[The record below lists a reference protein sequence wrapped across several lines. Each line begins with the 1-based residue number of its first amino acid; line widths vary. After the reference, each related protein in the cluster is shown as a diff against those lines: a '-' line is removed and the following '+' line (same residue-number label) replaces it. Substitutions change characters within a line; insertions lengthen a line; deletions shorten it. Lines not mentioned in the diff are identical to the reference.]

1 MKKIILCCILSA
13 ISIFSFSQET
23 DLEILR
29 KYQSFNSYKD
39 NIQKDSL
46 KTKNTIILKN
56 DTLVVV
62 NSKSKDVF
70 NLNYGE
76 INDNLLKEY
85 KNIVFGNEEKRNNYS
100 YKKYEIKLWDSPIN
114 LFFHKKVPKYL
125 KQELTSLINEI
136 NANIDSVEINIV
148 NKKEAS
154 NYFIYI
160 TNSKNKKELH
170 PNINTKK
177 PNSYNLLSNGLNQ
190 LYSGVLRINLE
201 SIYNKEEQIIKLKRL
216 FIGSLGIFHLS
227 DSLKCNSLLSNCY
240 TVNKNLTKMDID
252 LINFHYKNKFDQE
265 VNLKKFEKIISA
277 YIEKNEFTD
286 NVVIKL

>member
-1 MKKIILCCILSA
+1 MKKIILCCILST
-13 ISIFSFSQET
+13 ISISSFSQET

-29 KYQSFNSYKD
+29 NYQSVNLYEG

-62 NSKSKDVF
+62 SSKNKDVF
-70 NLNYGE
+70 NLSYGE

-100 YKKYEIKLWDSPIN
+100 YKKYEIKLWNSPIN

-136 NANIDSVEINIV
+136 NTNIDSVQINIV

-160 TNSKNKKELH
+160 TNSKNKEELH
-170 PNINTKK
+170 PNINTKRSI
-177 PNSYNLLSNGLNQ
+177 SYNLQSNGLNHI
-190 LYSGVLRINLE
+190 YSGVLRINLE

-227 DSLKCNSLLSNCY
+227 DSLKCNNFLSSCY

-252 LINFHYKNKFDQE
+252 LINFHYKNKFDQK
-265 VNLKKFEKIISA
+265 VNLNKFEKIISA

-286 NVVIKL
+286 NVIIKL